1 MKSKKKYKKIKGGDP
16 INFNNPQT
24 DKDNTSKNKL
34 ANKLDEICGN
44 LEKLKNRT
52 NPVDNIKELIS
63 ELLTELNLTENQI
76 TRVRRVF
83 FEEYIRKFKNISR
96 LLRTDEDKKWDNDLC
111 NIILENIEFEKY
123 YEKIKDLIDNGIPEN
138 MSTKYIL
145 FYLDKIYKLIWNLVD
160 HYEIFEK
167 KLFAGVFKDATNA
180 VADALGISRVETIE
194 IVEDNNNNLNI
205 DNN

>member
-1 MKSKKKYKKIKGGDP
+1 M
-16 INFNNPQT
+16 
-24 DKDNTSKNKL
+24 